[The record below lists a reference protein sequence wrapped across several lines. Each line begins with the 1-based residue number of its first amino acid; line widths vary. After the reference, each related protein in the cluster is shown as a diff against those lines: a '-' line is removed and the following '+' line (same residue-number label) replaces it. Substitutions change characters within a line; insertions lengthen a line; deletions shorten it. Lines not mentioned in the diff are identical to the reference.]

1 MNNVA
6 ESLATLIGSLIN
18 TIDPAKIVLGGG
30 VIINN
35 AYFTKILIRNIRK
48 YILAD
53 EIKKISIVTSKLK
66 DNTGLL
72 GAGLLFK

>member
-1 MNNVA
+1 MKNVA

-18 TIDPAKIVLGGG
+18 TIDPAKLVLGGG
-30 VIINN
+30 VITNN
-35 AYFTKILIRNIRK
+35 PYFTKILINNIRK

-53 EIKKISIVTSKLK
+53 EVKIISIITSKLK